1 MSALGQKPTCAL
13 QKAMSALHPM
23 RPRKRTWNFR
33 TGNFVG
39 RYCDRSSIRFWGVAG
54 GCDPTC
60 DAARGYRTRGR
71 RQKYWHDLSL
81 AEGEL
86 RLLKNLE
93 AAVERGLFSLKT
105 FW

>member
-54 GCDPTC
+54 GGVTPRAMPPEAIVREVEGKNIDTTSPL
-60 DAARGYRTRGR
+60 R
-71 RQKYWHDLSL
+71 RASSACWKI
-81 AEGEL
+81 
-86 RLLKNLE
+86 
-93 AAVERGLFSLKT
+93 
-105 FW
+105 